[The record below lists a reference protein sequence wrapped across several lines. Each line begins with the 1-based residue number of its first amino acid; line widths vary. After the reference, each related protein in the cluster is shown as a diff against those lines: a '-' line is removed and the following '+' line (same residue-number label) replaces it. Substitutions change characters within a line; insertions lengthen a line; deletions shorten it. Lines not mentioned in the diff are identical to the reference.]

1 MTAPRSIQVVAG
13 VITDPRGRILL
24 TRRKEDSEL
33 AGLWEFPGGKIEP
46 GESPEQALRRELLEE
61 VGLEVEVGTPVIRV
75 PQLYP
80 SKRLTLDVRH
90 VTVRSGHARGCEGQA
105 LTWVAPEKLRQY
117 SMPHAD
123 LPVVAALTQP
133 AEYAITPDIDAPFDE
148 IAIERW
154 VVRALALC
162 AVPRRRVQLR
172 SPQAPRDRF
181 ALAIERLLE
190 RLGSQQVQLLVNRDT
205 ELAAQF
211 GLGLHWCAV
220 QLHQATERPS
230 ISSQQP
236 LAVSCHHLADLER
249 AQSLQCDFAVL
260 SPVLATQ
267 THPTA
272 TPLGWDGFAGLREH
286 VSLPLYALG
295 GLQPDDLVTAR
306 YHGAQGI
313 AGIRGFA
320 GEWD

>member
-33 AGLWEFPGGKIEP
+33 AGLWEFPGGKIEL

-117 SMPHAD
+117 SMPNAD

-162 AVPRRRVQLR
+162 GKRR
-172 SPQAPRDRF
+172 P
-181 ALAIERLLE
+181 
-190 RLGSQQVQLLVNRDT
+190 
-205 ELAAQF
+205 
-211 GLGLHWCAV
+211 
-220 QLHQATERPS
+220 
-230 ISSQQP
+230 
-236 LAVSCHHLADLER
+236 
-249 AQSLQCDFAVL
+249 
-260 SPVLATQ
+260 
-267 THPTA
+267 
-272 TPLGWDGFAGLREH
+272 
-286 VSLPLYALG
+286 
-295 GLQPDDLVTAR
+295 GLQSSFTSSPKPSSSRAL
-306 YHGAQGI
+306 
-313 AGIRGFA
+313 
-320 GEWD
+320 

>member
-1 MTAPRSIQVVAG
+1 MTAPRSLQVVAG

-46 GESPEQALRRELLEE
+46 GETPEAALRRELLEE
-61 VGLEVEVGTPVIRV
+61 VGLDVEVGSPVIRV
-75 PQLYP
+75 PQQYP

-90 VTVRSGHARGCEGQA
+90 VTVSSGHARGREGQA

-117 SMPHAD
+117 SMPTAD

-133 AEYAITPDIDAPFDE
+133 AEYAITPDIDAPYDE
-148 IAIERW
+148 IAVERW
-154 VVRALALC
+154 VVRALSLC
-162 AVPRRRVQLR
+162 AVPGRRVQLR
-172 SPQAPRDRF
+172 SPHAPRDRF
-181 ALAIERLLE
+181 AFAIERLLQ
-190 RLGSQQVQLLVNRDT
+190 RLGPHPVELLVNRDA

-211 GLGLHWCAV
+211 GLGLHWCSV

-249 AQSLQCDFAVL
+249 AQTLQCDFAVL
-260 SPVLATQ
+260 SPVLPTQ

-272 TPLGWDGFAGLREH
+272 TPLGWEGFAGLRKH
-286 VSLPLYALG
+286 VSMPIYALG
-295 GLQPDDLVTAR
+295 GLRPDDHDMAR

-320 GEWD
+320 AEWD

>member
-1 MTAPRSIQVVAG
+1 MTAPRSLQVVAG

-46 GESPEQALRRELLEE
+46 GETPEAALRRELLEE
-61 VGLEVEVGTPVIRV
+61 VGLDVEVGSPVIRV
-75 PQLYP
+75 PQQYP

-117 SMPHAD
+117 SMPAAD

-133 AEYAITPDIDAPFDE
+133 AEYAITPDIDAPYDE
-148 IAIERW
+148 IAVERW
-154 VVRALALC
+154 VVRALSLC
-162 AVPRRRVQLR
+162 VVPGRRVQLR
-172 SPQAPRDRF
+172 SPHAPRDRF
-181 ALAIERLLE
+181 AFAIERLLQ
-190 RLGSQQVQLLVNRDT
+190 RLGSHPVELLVNRDA

-211 GLGLHWCAV
+211 GLGLHWCSV

-260 SPVLATQ
+260 SPVLPTQ

-272 TPLGWDGFAGLREH
+272 TPLGWEGFAGLREH
-286 VSLPLYALG
+286 VSMPIYALG
-295 GLQPDDLVTAR
+295 GLRPDDHDMAR

-320 GEWD
+320 AEWD